1 MNARTAEGGY
11 LHHATIAGDTVAF
24 VCEDELWTVP
34 ADGGTARRLTAG
46 STACAG
52 PRLSPD
58 GRRIAFTG
66 TFDGLTEVCLT
77 SVSGGP
83 VRRLTYQAG
92 RCAVAGWHPLTGEV
106 LYASTAGQP
115 EGFGFRLF
123 AVHADGGPPRLIE
136 AGPAA
141 AVSYGPGGGC
151 VIGRS
156 IADPARRKRYR
167 GGAAG
172 ELWVDADGTGDY
184 RRLDLPAGNQAD
196 PCWVGDRIYFIS
208 DHEGIGNVYSCH
220 PDGTGLTRHT
230 DHDEFYARGLSTD
243 GRRLVY
249 HSGAVLHVLDP
260 ARGGSRPLPTDLAPA
275 GVQHQ
280 RRIVSATGF
289 LDGAHLNPDGTGLAI
304 TARGKAFTLAPWSG
318 PVRRHGRADGVR
330 YRLLNWLADGE
341 RLVAVAGDDGPGER
355 LALLPAEGGAE
366 LLGVSLTDLGYVTA
380 LAASPATG
388 QVAFATNRQEL
399 WSVDTDRPRLEPRL
413 LDTSAHER
421 IEDLAWSPDGR
432 WLAYTYPDTPRSTA
446 IKVAEVD
453 TGQTFRVTRP
463 VLRDALPCFDPLGR
477 YLYFVG
483 QRDLTPEHDQV
494 QFEIGFPFGARPYA
508 VPLTAGQQPPFVTPG
523 PSDDAGGFDGLGG
536 LGELDVLDRRGGLDP
551 LDGLD
556 GLLLDGPGAP
566 DAADGPDG
574 EAYGDGAGYEDG
586 DQEHGRVAIDF
597 EGIERR
603 LVPLPV
609 PEGRYATVL
618 GLPDCVLLLS
628 VPLSA
633 PEPDDPPQ
641 QQQEGSVTLVDLA
654 TGDVTEEYLG
664 PVDEISTDRAGT
676 SLLYRHNHRLR
687 VVPAG
692 APKEAV
698 EDFDTPIAPPGR
710 PTGWIDLDRVKIPFV
725 PAAEWRQMFREAWRL
740 QRESFW
746 NADMS
751 GIDWDA
757 VHSCYLPLLDRVA
770 TRAELSDL
778 VWELHGELATS
789 HAYERG
795 GDYGERGGEAQG
807 FLGVDWVPAPEADGR
822 WRIAQV
828 LRGDPWNPDA
838 TSPCDRP
845 GVDIRAGDEIAA
857 VDGRPVGPGGPAE
870 LLTGL
875 AGREVELTV
884 LRYGARPRRVVVRAA
899 RSEARARYLDWVARN
914 SAYVDEV
921 SHGRLAYLHVP
932 DMFRTGYADFVRQF
946 LGGLDR
952 EGLVVD
958 VRYNGGGHVSPLLL
972 DRLARSRTGA
982 EHGRWSGAVPY
993 PLESPRGPM
1002 AALINEQTGSDGEI
1016 FGHMFRERGLGTLVG
1031 TRTWGGTIA
1040 TWPRHGLVDGT
1051 VTTQPEFCYYFRGVG
1066 AGLEN
1071 RGVEPD
1077 ITVSVVP
1084 AGPRPGLDAQLATAV
1099 SHLLTV
1105 VAGASPSPGFGE
1117 PETAAS
1123 GPVGV
1128 GAGSPAAPRTAPAR
1142 PARTRTTGS
1151 TGTRKAA
1158 DTGGGPDTGGTS
1170 G

>member
-1 MNARTAEGGY
+1 MNARAAAGGY
-11 LHHATIAGDTVAF
+11 LHHATLAGDTVVF
-24 VCEDELWTVP
+24 VCEDELWTVS
-34 ADGGTARRLTAG
+34 AEGGTAHRLSSG
-46 STACAG
+46 SMACAG

-58 GRRIAFTG
+58 GRQVAFTG
-66 TFDGLTEVCLT
+66 TPDGLTEVCLT

-83 VRRLTYQAG
+83 VRRLTHQAG
-92 RCAVAGWHPLTGEV
+92 RCNVTGWHPLTGEI

-123 AVHADGGPPRLIE
+123 AVHPDGGPPRLVE

-141 AVSYGPGGGC
+141 SVSYGPGGGS

-172 ELWVDADGTGDY
+172 ELWVDRDGSGAY
-184 RRLDLPAGNQAD
+184 RRLDLPAGNPAD
-196 PCWVGDRIYFIS
+196 PCWVGGRIYFIS
-208 DHEGIGNVYSCH
+208 DHEGTGNVYSCL

-230 DHDEFYARGLSTD
+230 DHDDYYARGLSGD

-249 HSGAVLHVLDP
+249 HCGATLHVLDP
-260 ARGGSRPLPTDLAPA
+260 AVSGGARGLRVDLAPS
-275 GVQHQ
+275 GIQHQ
-280 RRIVSATGF
+280 RRIVSATRF
-289 LDGAHLNPDGTGLAI
+289 LDGARLGPDGRLAV

-318 PVRRHGRADGVR
+318 PALRHGAPDGVR

-341 RLVAVAGDDGPGER
+341 RLVAVAGDAGPGER
-355 LALLPAEGGAE
+355 LVLLPAEGGSE
-366 LLGVSLTDLGYVTA
+366 LLGTPLADLGYVTA

-399 WSVDTDRPRLEPRL
+399 WTVDTDRPRLEPRL

-432 WLAYTYPDTPRSTA
+432 WLAYTFPDTPRSTA

-453 TGQTFRVTRP
+453 TGRTSRITRP
-463 VLRDALPCFDPLGR
+463 VLRDALPSFDPLGR

-508 VPLTAGQQPPFVTPG
+508 VPLTADRQPPFG
-523 PSDDAGGFDGLGG
+523 PAPAGEDPYDD
-536 LGELDVLDRRGGLDP
+536 EQ
-551 LDGLD
+551 
-556 GLLLDGPGAP
+556 DGP
-566 DAADGPDG
+566 
-574 EAYGDGAGYEDG
+574 
-586 DQEHGRVAIDF
+586 VAIDF
-597 EGIERR
+597 TGIERR

-609 PEGRYATVL
+609 PEGRYAAVL
-618 GLPDCVLLLS
+618 GLRDAVLLLS

-633 PEPDDPPQ
+633 PEPDDPQ
-641 QQQEGSVTLVDLA
+641 QVQEGGVTLVDLA
-654 TGDVTEEYLG
+654 TGDVIEEYLG
-664 PVDEISTDRAGT
+664 PVDEISTDPAGT
-676 SLLYRHNHRLR
+676 ALLYRHNHRLR

-692 APKEAV
+692 APKESV
-698 EDFDTPIAPPGR
+698 EDFDSPMAPPGR
-710 PTGWIDLDRVKIPFV
+710 PTGWVDLDRVRIPFV

-746 NADMS
+746 NAAMS

-757 VHSCYLPLLDRVA
+757 VHRRYLPLLDRVA

-795 GDYGERGGEAQG
+795 GDYGAPPSMAQG
-807 FLGVDWVPAPEADGR
+807 FLGVDWEPAPEAGGR
-822 WRIAQV
+822 WRIAHV

-838 TSPCDRP
+838 TSPCDQP
-845 GVDIRAGDEIAA
+845 GVDIRAGDAIAA
-857 VDGRPVGPGGPAE
+857 VDGHPVGPHGPAE

-884 LRYGARPRRVVVRAA
+884 LREGAVPRRVVVRAA

-914 SAYVDEV
+914 SAYVDTV
-921 SHGRLAYLHVP
+921 SDGRLAYLHVP

-958 VRYNGGGHVSPLLL
+958 VRFNGGGHVSPLLL
-972 DRLARSRTGA
+972 DRLARSRSGA
-982 EHGRWSGAVPY
+982 EHGRWSGVVPY

-1040 TWPRHGLVDGT
+1040 TWPRHALVDGT

-1077 ITVSVVP
+1077 ITVAVPP
-1084 AGPRPGLDAQLATAV
+1084 AGPRPGLDVQLATAV
-1099 SHLLTV
+1099 NHLLRV
-1105 VAGASPSPGFGE
+1105 VR
-1117 PETAAS
+1117 
-1123 GPVGV
+1123 V
-1128 GAGSPAAPRTAPAR
+1128 PAAP
-1142 PARTRTTGS
+1142 GS
-1151 TGTRKAA
+1151 AA
-1158 DTGGGPDTGGTS
+1158 PDTGGVDA
-1170 G
+1170 GAVAAGWGGV

>member
-1 MNARTAEGGY
+1 MSARAAEGGY
-11 LHHATIAGDTVAF
+11 LHHATIVGDTVVF
-24 VCEDELWTVP
+24 VCEDDLWTVS

-46 STACAG
+46 TTACAG

-58 GRRIAFTG
+58 GRQVAFTG
-66 TFDGLTEVCLT
+66 SPDGLTEVCLT

-83 VRRLTYQAG
+83 VRRLTHQAG
-92 RCAVAGWHPLTGEV
+92 RCTVTGWHPLTGEI

-123 AVHADGGPPRLIE
+123 AVHPDGGPPRLVE

-141 AVSYGPGGGC
+141 SVSYGPGGGS

-172 ELWVDADGTGDY
+172 ELWVDDDGSGAY
-184 RRLDLPAGNQAD
+184 RRLALPAGNPAD
-196 PCWVGDRIYFIS
+196 PCWVGNRIYFIS
-208 DHEGIGNVYSCH
+208 DHEGTGNVYSCH
-220 PDGTGLTRHT
+220 SDGTGLTRHT
-230 DHDEFYARGLSTD
+230 DHDEYYARGLSSD

-260 ARGGSRPLPTDLAPA
+260 ARGGTRRLRVELGPS

-289 LDGAHLNPDGTGLAI
+289 LDGARIGPDGQTLAV

-318 PVRRHGRADGVR
+318 PVRRHGRPDGVR

-341 RLVAVAGDDGPGER
+341 RLVAVAGDSGPGER
-355 LALLPAEGGAE
+355 LVLLPAEGGAE
-366 LLGVSLTDLGYVTA
+366 LLGVPLADLGYVTA

-399 WSVDTDRPRLEPRL
+399 WSVDTDRPKLEPRL

-453 TGQTFRVTRP
+453 TGRTSRITRP
-463 VLRDALPCFDPLGR
+463 VLRDALPSFDPAGR

-508 VPLTAGQQPPFVTPG
+508 VPLTADRQPPFAP
-523 PSDDAGGFDGLGG
+523 PQQSAGG
-536 LGELDVLDRRGGLDP
+536 
-551 LDGLD
+551 
-556 GLLLDGPGAP
+556 AYS
-566 DAADGPDG
+566 PDG
-574 EAYGDGAGYEDG
+574 YDEGDPEGP
-586 DQEHGRVAIDF
+586 VAIDF
-597 EGIERR
+597 TGIERR

-609 PEGRYATVL
+609 PEGRYAAVL

-633 PEPDDPPQ
+633 PEPDDPQ

-654 TGDVTEEYLG
+654 TGDVTEDYLG
-664 PVDEISTDRAGT
+664 PVDEISTDRTGT
-676 SLLYRHNHRLR
+676 ALLYRHNHRLR

-698 EDFDTPIAPPGR
+698 EDFDSPIAPPGR
-710 PTGWIDLDRVKIPFV
+710 PTGWVDLDRVKIPFV

-757 VHSCYLPLLDRVA
+757 VHRCYLPLLDRVA

-795 GDYGERGGEAQG
+795 GDYGAPSGEAQG
-807 FLGVDWVPAPEADGR
+807 FLGVDWEPAPQAEGR
-822 WRIAQV
+822 WRIAHV

-845 GVDIRAGDEIAA
+845 GVDIRPGDEIAA
-857 VDGRPVGPGGPAE
+857 VDGHLVGPGGPAE

-884 LRYGARPRRVVVRAA
+884 LRGGAVPRRVVVRAA

-914 SAYVDEV
+914 SAYVDTV
-921 SHGRLAYLHVP
+921 SDGRLAYLHVP

-958 VRYNGGGHVSPLLL
+958 VRFNGGGHVSPLLL
-972 DRLARSRTGA
+972 DRLARSRTGT

-1077 ITVSVVP
+1077 ITVAVVP
-1084 AGPRPGLDAQLATAV
+1084 AGPQPGLDAQLATAV
-1099 SHLLTV
+1099 THLLTV
-1105 VAGASPSPGFGE
+1105 LPAPASTDGSGMDIAPADAGAVDAGAVDAG
-1117 PETAAS
+1117 A
-1123 GPVGV
+1123 V
-1128 GAGSPAAPRTAPAR
+1128 GAA
-1142 PARTRTTGS
+1142 TGRS
-1151 TGTRKAA
+1151 
-1158 DTGGGPDTGGTS
+1158 GG
-1170 G
+1170 

>member
-1 MNARTAEGGY
+1 MSARAADGGY
-11 LHHATIAGDTVAF
+11 LHHATIAGDTVVF

-46 STACAG
+46 NTSCAG

-58 GRRIAFTG
+58 GRQVAFTG

-92 RCAVAGWHPLTGEV
+92 RCAVTGWHPLTGEI
-106 LYASTAGQP
+106 LYAGTAGQP

-123 AVHADGGPPRLIE
+123 AVHPDGGPPRLIE

-141 AVSYGPGGGC
+141 SVSYGPGGGS

-172 ELWVDADGTGDY
+172 ELWVDGDGSGAY
-184 RRLDLPAGNQAD
+184 RRLELPAGNQAD
-196 PCWVGDRIYFIS
+196 PCWVGNRIYFIS

-230 DHDEFYARGLSTD
+230 DHDEYYARGLSGD

-260 ARGGSRPLPTDLAPA
+260 ARGGGKRLQVELAPS

-289 LDGAHLNPDGTGLAI
+289 LDGAHLGPDGLSLAI

-341 RLVAVAGDDGPGER
+341 RLVAVAGDAGPGER
-355 LALLPAEGGAE
+355 LVLLPAEGGSE
-366 LLGVSLTDLGYVTA
+366 LLGVPLTDLGYVTA

-453 TGQTFRVTRP
+453 TGQTFRITRP
-463 VLRDALPCFDPLGR
+463 VLRDALPAFDPLGR

-508 VPLTAGQQPPFVTPG
+508 VPLTADRQPPFAPHRQ
-523 PSDDAGGFDGLGG
+523 SAGGAYDSYDD
-536 LGELDVLDRRGGLDP
+536 EED
-551 LDGLD
+551 
-556 GLLLDGPGAP
+556 LDGP
-566 DAADGPDG
+566 
-574 EAYGDGAGYEDG
+574 
-586 DQEHGRVAIDF
+586 VAIDF
-597 EGIERR
+597 TGIERR

-609 PEGRYATVL
+609 PEGRYAAVL
-618 GLPDCVLLLS
+618 GLRDCVLLLS

-633 PEPDDPPQ
+633 PDPDDQPQ

-676 SLLYRHNHRLR
+676 ALLYRHNHRLR

-710 PTGWIDLDRVKIPFV
+710 PTGWVDLDRVKIPFV

-757 VHSCYLPLLDRVA
+757 VHRCYLPLLDRVA

-795 GDYGERGGEAQG
+795 GDYGERTGEAQG
-807 FLGVDWVPAPEADGR
+807 FLGVDWVPAPEAAGR
-822 WRIAQV
+822 WRIEHI

-845 GVDIRAGDEIAA
+845 GIDIRPGDEIAA
-857 VDGRPVGPGGPAE
+857 VDGHPVGPGGPAE

-884 LRYGARPRRVVVRAA
+884 LRDGAVPRRVVVRAA

-914 SAYVDEV
+914 SAYVDAV

-958 VRYNGGGHVSPLLL
+958 VRFNGGGHVSPLLL

-1077 ITVSVVP
+1077 ITVAVVP

-1099 SHLLTV
+1099 HHLLKV
-1105 VAGASPSPGFGE
+1105 VASAAPAAGFGE
-1117 PETAAS
+1117 PEEP
-1123 GPVGV
+1123 GPLLGTR
-1128 GAGSPAAPRTAPAR
+1128 ADSPAGADAV
-1142 PARTRTTGS
+1142 TTG
-1151 TGTRKAA
+1151 RR
-1158 DTGGGPDTGGTS
+1158 GG
-1170 G
+1170 